1 MLEELYKDLEN
12 IINGTDEPKT
22 EPLKCPITKVSVPAG
37 VNIPKTIFNMPVAF
51 HNACKSFEVSEDNE
65 FLIIDGQKY
74 KIPYWYNRELIALR
88 DDKTLQMILIHHGF
102 DYTVFYNTS

>member
-12 IINGTDEPKT
+12 IINGTDAQKT
-22 EPLKCPITKVSVPAG
+22 EPLKCPTTKVSALAEA
-37 VNIPKTIFNMPVAF
+37 NIPKNIFNMPVA
-51 HNACKSFEVSEDNE
+51 HSNACKSFEVSKNNE

-74 KIPYWYNRELIALR
+74 KIPYWYNRKMIALR

-102 DYTVFYNTS
+102 DYTDFYNTS